1 MRKCPIQKI
10 SQKADELDIPFLII
24 GGHAVHA
31 YGYVRTTDD
40 LDLIVPG
47 GQRAQ
52 WSKLLDNVGMIV
64 KK

>member
-10 SQKADELDIPFLII
+10 SQKADEAGILFLVI
-24 GGHAVHA
+24 GGFAVPA
-31 YGYVRTTDD
+31 NGSVSQQAD

-52 WSKLLDNVGMIV
+52 
-64 KK
+64 